1 MSELLSEQLHFEFEE
16 YPDMNSGQVTST
28 NIPSFDTMLAKKIP
42 SPTSS
47 EFDPHMLMVKKR
59 LIDSGENVSNIPKQS
74 WPEKDIKALED
85 FCLKYGIIGFNCG
98 KMSPIAA
105 LAMLKQKLGVIE
117 PTENRVTYSDAMNQ
131 KILLKG

>member
-1 MSELLSEQLHFEFEE
+1 MSNEFQE
-16 YPDMNSGQVTST
+16 YPDMGGAMTTMSLPGFDQFFAQKQHLKDNS
-28 NIPSFDTMLAKKIP
+28 
-42 SPTSS
+42 
-47 EFDPHMLMVKKR
+47 FDPHMLMVKKK
-59 LIDSGENVSNIPKQS
+59 LTDAGVTVDNTPKQS

-85 FCLKYGIIGFNCG
+85 FCLKYGIVGFNCG